1 MSDRPDFTIEIHQN
15 PYLPVGGTRVHAV
28 ARVAAEGGPAAS
40 AARSASA
47 AEVIIV
53 DTSASMV
60 GERLVAAKRAAK
72 GAVDALRED
81 VDFAVVSGAHE
92 AEMVYPRDPL
102 LARATDERKAD
113 ATAAI
118 SKLSASGGTRIGR
131 WLTLADT
138 LFSGYRHAI
147 RHTVLL
153 TDGQNEHES
162 GEELGAVLARCAG
175 RFVCDCRGVGADWEP
190 AELRRVATALLGGFG
205 MVADPADLA
214 ADFAGMIENAMGKA
228 VADVALR
235 VWTPHG
241 AELHFVK
248 QVYPTRR
255 DLSAAGDADG
265 DPPPD
270 GPATRDYPTGLWG
283 VERRDYHLCVS
294 VPAGRPEQNMLA
306 ARVSLVLPGGDVPE
320 DEPLAVGNVV
330 ARWTDDSAQSTRRHP
345 AVEHYSKQGELADSV
360 QNWRAAYEGGDEGAA
375 AAELRRARELAE
387 QTGSRQISRRLDRLM
402 DPVTGAV
409 LPKKDVDT
417 ADVKGLDTE
426 SSESAEPPATIP
438 LPPGEGEDGA

>member
-1 MSDRPDFTIEIHQN
+1 M
-15 PYLPVGGTRVHAV
+15 
-28 ARVAAEGGPAAS
+28 
-40 AARSASA
+40 
-47 AEVIIV
+47 
-53 DTSASMV
+53 
-60 GERLVAAKRAAK
+60 
-72 GAVDALRED
+72 
-81 VDFAVVSGAHE
+81 
-92 AEMVYPRDPL
+92 
-102 LARATDERKAD
+102 
-113 ATAAI
+113 
-118 SKLSASGGTRIGR
+118 
-131 WLTLADT
+131 
-138 LFSGYRHAI
+138 
-147 RHTVLL
+147 
-153 TDGQNEHES
+153 
-162 GEELGAVLARCAG
+162 LARCAG

-294 VPAGRPEQNMLA
+294 VPAGRPDQNMLA

-375 AAELRRARELAE
+375 AEELRRARELAE
-387 QTGSRQISRRLDRLM
+387 QTGSRMISRRLDRLM

-438 LPPGEGEDGA
+438 LPPARARTEREHPFPVSPPAHRSGAGAGADRPRAGGAGRAVRRDRRRAAGRAERAARRRPRRGPDGGRHQRRLPGAQRHGRPGDQRPAER